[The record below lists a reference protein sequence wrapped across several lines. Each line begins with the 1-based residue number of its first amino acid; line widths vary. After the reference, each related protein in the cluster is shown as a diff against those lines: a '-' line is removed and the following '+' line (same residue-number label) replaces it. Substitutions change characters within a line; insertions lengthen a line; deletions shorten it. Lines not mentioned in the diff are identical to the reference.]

1 MELNHKKRKFPKD
14 GDSMTYDELEV
25 GVKLV
30 CNQTDGNKKELIV
43 VRKEID
49 EFGKESVV
57 FESTTSCAQF
67 YCRAEHVPLW
77 HIERQ

>member
-14 GDSMTYDELEV
+14 GDGMTYDELEV
-25 GVKLV
+25 GMKLV

>member
-1 MELNHKKRKFPKD
+1 
-14 GDSMTYDELEV
+14 MTYDELEV
-25 GVKLV
+25 GMKLV

>member
-1 MELNHKKRKFPKD
+1 MNRKFPKD
-14 GDSMTYDELEV
+14 GDSMTYDE
-25 GVKLV
+25 
-30 CNQTDGNKKELIV
+30 
-43 VRKEID
+43 
-49 EFGKESVV
+49 KESIV